1 MSLIKKPSTIDTFI
15 YDSKLLEF
23 IKTIIQN
30 NNVKLLVSNNSSS
43 GKTTLLELIKKYYFK
58 DECETVKHENCVLLN
73 QLNEQN
79 INFFRKDLKLFC
91 QIKSTCK
98 HKKKLILIDDF
109 DLISEQNQKILRNF
123 IDNYCHNVN
132 FICTCSNLNKIITS
146 VQSRLLLVNLQNYFE
161 DFFKEQILHIKD
173 GKEIFKNKTLK
184 HLSNETLIM
193 LKKYS
198 NNNFKIFKNNLQ
210 KLYFI
215 SPIYKIKDFDVQSL
229 NYFSN
234 HNIIETIFK
243 NIKCRDY
250 YKCME
255 LADTLV
261 DNGLSNNDIYELVI
275 YYCKE
280 YDILTKKEKSKIIK
294 LTCDFIKMMTE
305 DYSSVLLFFHKL
317 YTNI

>member
-1 MSLIKKPSTIDTFI
+1 MSLIKEPSSIDSFI

-23 IKTIIQN
+23 IKTLVHN

-43 GKTTLLELIKKYYFK
+43 GKTTLLSLIKKYYFK
-58 DECETVKHENCVLLN
+58 DECDAVIDENCVLLN

-98 HKKKLILIDDF
+98 NRKKLILIDDF

-146 VQSRLLLVNLQNYFE
+146 VQSRLLLVNLQNSFE
-161 DFFKEQILHIKD
+161 DFFKDKILHIEN

-198 NNNFKIFKNNLQ
+198 NYNFKIFKNNLQ

-215 SPIYKIKDFDVQSL
+215 SPTYKIKDFDIQSL

-234 HNIIETIFK
+234 HNIIETIFE

-250 YKCME
+250 QKCME

-275 YYCKE
+275 HYCKD
-280 YDILTKKEKSKIIK
+280 YDILTSKEKGVIIK

-305 DYSSVLLFFHKL
+305 DYSSVILFFHKL